1 MKHLLVSGSER
12 LRGEVHIQGAK
23 NSVLPILAATVLHG
37 GISILEGCPHLS
49 DVETAVNILEYL
61 GAKTCWQGHT
71 LTVDTSRLDRCAV
84 PEHLMRQMRSSVIFL
99 GALLARFGEAE
110 LFYPGGC
117 ELGPR
122 PIDLHLRALGELGA
136 EITVEGGG
144 IRAKAKKLR
153 ATEITLDIP
162 SVGATENAILAAVGA
177 EGVTVIRNAA
187 REPEI
192 WDLQRFLKSLG
203 VNIRGGGSSSI
214 TVEGLADLHD
224 GHHKVMPDRIVAAT
238 YLCAC
243 AACGGEVRLG
253 GAEENR
259 LLTVLAPLR
268 AAGCEIVCDRE
279 GITLSRER
287 PLLAVPPVRTAIYPG
302 FPTDAQA
309 VLMAALLKSRGA
321 TVFVE
326 NIFENRYRHVD
337 ELTRLGA
344 DIRVEGRVAVVYG
357 VEKLCGADL
366 RCTDLRGGAALAIA
380 ALSAEGES
388 TLHEIYH
395 IERGYED
402 LTRDLTA
409 LGAKVRRVIEKD

>member
-1 MKHLLVSGSER
+1 MKRFFVSGGEQ
-12 LRGEVHIQGAK
+12 LHGEVHIQGAK
-23 NSVLPILAATVLHG
+23 NSVLPMLAATVLFDG
-37 GISILEGCPHLS
+37 VSILEGCPHLS
-49 DVETAVNILEYL
+49 DVETAVEILREL
-61 GAKTCWQGHT
+61 GAKTAWQGDT
-71 LTVDTSRLDRCAV
+71 LLVDAGSLSRCSISEL
-84 PEHLMRQMRSSVIFL
+84 LMRQMRSSVIFL

-117 ELGPR
+117 QLGPR

-136 EITVEGGG
+136 EITVEGGA

-153 ATEITLDIP
+153 AAELTMDIP
-162 SVGATENAILAAVGA
+162 SVGATENAILAATAA

-192 WDLQRFLKSLG
+192 VDLQQFLRSLG
-203 VNIRGGGSSSI
+203 VRIRGAGSSNI
-214 TVEGLADLHD
+214 TVEGCATLHE

-238 YLCAC
+238 YQAAG
-243 AACGGEVRLG
+243 AACGGEIRLI
-253 GAEENR
+253 GAEEKR
-259 LLTVLAPLR
+259 LQTVLAPLR
-268 AAGCEIVCDRE
+268 AAGCELACDAD
-279 GITLSRER
+279 GISLRR
-287 PLLAVPPVRTAIYPG
+287 KGALLAVPLIRTATYPG

-337 ELTRLGA
+337 ELVRMGA

-357 VEKLCGADL
+357 VERLQGADL
-366 RCTDLRGGAALAIA
+366 YCTDLRGGAALAVA

-388 TLHEIYH
+388 VLHEIHH

-402 LTRDLTA
+402 LARDLAA
-409 LGAKVRRVIEKD
+409 LGAAVRCVN

>member
-1 MKHLLVSGSER
+1 MKHFVVSGGEK

-37 GISILEGCPHLS
+37 GVSVLEGCPHLS
-49 DVETAVNILEYL
+49 DVDTAVSILREL
-61 GAKTCWQGHT
+61 GAKVSWQGHT
-71 LTVDTSRLDRCAV
+71 LTVDASSIDRCAV
-84 PEHLMRQMRSSVIFL
+84 SEPLMRQMRSSVIFL

-110 LFYPGGC
+110 LYYPGGC
-117 ELGPR
+117 QLGPR

-136 EITVEGGG
+136 EITVEGGS
-144 IRAKAKKLR
+144 IKAKAKKLR
-153 ATEITLDIP
+153 GAELTLDIA
-162 SVGATENAILAAVGA
+162 SVGATENAILAATAA

-192 WDLQRFLKSLG
+192 VDLQRFLRSLG
-203 VNIRGGGSSSI
+203 VKIRGAGSSNVTI
-214 TVEGLADLHD
+214 EGLAMLHE
-224 GHHKVMPDRIVAAT
+224 GQHQVMPDRIVAAT
-238 YLCAC
+238 YLAAG
-243 AACGGEVRLG
+243 AACGGEIRLI
-253 GAEENR
+253 GAEEKR
-259 LLTVLAPLR
+259 LLTVLVPLR
-268 AAGCEIVCDRE
+268 AAGCEISCDRE
-279 GITLSRER
+279 GITLRRDR
-287 PLLAVPPVRTAIYPG
+287 PLLAVPPIRTAIYPG

-337 ELTRLGA
+337 ELTRMGA

-357 VEKLCGADL
+357 VEKLQGADL
-366 RCTDLRGGAALAIA
+366 RCTDLRGGAALAVA

-388 TLHEIYH
+388 ILHEIHH

-402 LTRDLTA
+402 LGGDLRA
-409 LGAKVRRVIEKD
+409 LGAAVRYIDRN